1 MELTTVNTS
10 ERNIHLNFSEY
21 FDKNIPEDYE
31 IFDLSPKRN
40 YIRLGDLIKEIMD
53 YISAEDPEFTLAYLT
68 GSFILHNEEVSSERF
83 YKIVDSIITDKV
95 RELID
100 NRVEERYEVGLDA
113 DTAASKVKNIELQ
126 FTDAHAKTLIKVGMV
141 VKLLIPIMSKY
152 FTLQCDGLD
161 REKLLKL
168 NLRVLKFYS
177 DREGFDLF
185 NKFYKLTE
193 SRLRSTQYSDTVMW
207 TFLENLSIDIN
218 TKIKEINRVAI
229 IEIIPKFEYN
239 RNIVSLLHAFINNQI
254 RFLFTSNF
262 PINFK
267 PVYSK
272 SSGDDSDSNPFDRL
286 ESSFQTDEGGL
297 ILYKLNI
304 GSTIATLETQLGKVR
319 DEELE
324 DIHGKVPVNRI
335 QTNLV
340 FLFAQKFSSA
350 NYESLYVCNKTEYM
364 KLLILTERFFLFSNL
379 PNLAKIIMSKPLP
392 VKRRVSL
399 SKRFVR
405 DLSTSKTFIRLVSS
419 KYNNLSQKILE
430 SGLIP
435 QLITNL
441 SKSEFEYKDTGEII
455 SVDPEEMALE
465 VINFLR
471 SIT

>member
-1 MELTTVNTS
+1 
-10 ERNIHLNFSEY
+10 
-21 FDKNIPEDYE
+21 
-31 IFDLSPKRN
+31 
-40 YIRLGDLIKEIMD
+40 
-53 YISAEDPEFTLAYLT
+53 
-68 GSFILHNEEVSSERF
+68 
-83 YKIVDSIITDKV
+83 
-95 RELID
+95 
-100 NRVEERYEVGLDA
+100 
-113 DTAASKVKNIELQ
+113 
-126 FTDAHAKTLIKVGMV
+126 
-141 VKLLIPIMSKY
+141 MSKY

-272 SSGDDSDSNPFDRL
+272 SSGD
-286 ESSFQTDEGGL
+286 
-297 ILYKLNI
+297 
-304 GSTIATLETQLGKVR
+304 